1 MMREHSGQGGLAT
14 TRVVATHAVPDK
26 SIIDLAYDLSHLD
39 DTNIWPSQAEMIVPE
54 GEVMDEFVQRSILDW
69 MDHGCHASI
78 VPLDGRDGDQME
90 WMVSMIESVAR
101 GMMVRK
107 VKRATRVGS
116 GSRQSASGELKVGIV
131 WKRADGQDSDAII
144 GRSRN
149 SSGSSSGTST
159 HGLQDA
165 WPRAVVQVGSA
176 VSGGGNED
184 DERRASESIGHVMQF
199 LIDSKRKRI
208 REDSVVSLVM
218 YDEGDCVFAMLHFV
232 VARTRTSFT
241 NMVSLIEE
249 IGALHS
255 RKKAGDYVLKSAQY
269 SPLNMIAAPI
279 VGGNTKLFIA
289 PYSKGDGDDM
299 SFVSSIL
306 SVCSSSQTLRTD
318 IIWCDAY
325 SSVPSIPATGSPQQ
339 SAYTPASDWIT
350 VDVDGQRETTTKSLQ
365 TAPFLQ
371 SPSIESMKESLKLR
385 SSQTLNEA
393 VKSAMKQMA
402 KEESP
407 TLAAR
412 LGHEQ
417 PGDDVHE
424 KRTLEFPSL
433 RSSWNSNGDVHG
445 RRNPLGRSLFGGSF
459 RKAPWKPTREF
470 SPHRISRD
478 VFSNIPSA
486 EDARQES
493 KTSLS
498 LNNNVST
505 QADSGDDGVPEFVES
520 EYLVHSATP
529 SKASDDHADAPC
541 SCEEKEEE
549 PASCDVRDE
558 VRLEI
563 ERHVNEKLLET
574 IQELERKLEWS
585 EIQRFQLEHSNQTSE
600 DVILQD
606 MECHD
611 ATSMLKALR
620 EERKSSK
627 KMEQEVSSAKHDKLA
642 LEVEIASKD
651 KEISLLR
658 ARVHA
663 LENQSDLS
671 VAFKL
676 CEDTLESAQEE
687 ARRLRCENTHLS
699 EQLMTLEV
707 SNMLSSYAPILP
719 QDEDYDVDS
728 AEGRIIYE
736 LSEKVKSMQQQLAKV
751 EQQKEDTMQQL
762 EQCQRQARSVHVN
775 KKMANEALRRASLLQ
790 KKLDTVQEEA
800 RRQGLAMADTIAMYE
815 ERMQQ
820 QHMAY
825 ALPHQQPTNGIT
837 V

>member
-54 GEVMDEFVQRSILDW
+54 GEVMDEFVQKSILDW

-90 WMVSMIESVAR
+90 WMVSMIQSVAR
-101 GMMVRK
+101 RMMARK
-107 VKRATRVGS
+107 VKKVTRVGP

-131 WKRADGQDSDAII
+131 WKRADGQDSDVMI

-159 HGLQDA
+159 HELQNV
-165 WPRAVVQVGSA
+165 WPRAVVQVGSS

-184 DERRASESIGHVMQF
+184 DERRASESIDHVMQF
-199 LIDSKRKRI
+199 LIDTKRKRI
-208 REDSVVSLVM
+208 REDSVISLLM
-218 YDEGDCVFAMLHFV
+218 YDEGDCVFAMLHFI

-255 RKKAGDYVLKSAQY
+255 RKKAGDYILKSAQY
-269 SPLNMIAAPI
+269 SSLNMIAAPI
-279 VGGNTKLFIA
+279 VGGNSKLFIA
-289 PYSKGDGDDM
+289 PYSTNDGDDM
-299 SFVSSIL
+299 AFVSNIL

-318 IIWCDAY
+318 IVWCDAY
-325 SSVPSIPATGSPQQ
+325 SSVPLIPTTGSPQQ
-339 SAYTPASDWIT
+339 QSAHTPASDWIS
-350 VDVDGQRETTTKSLQ
+350 VDVDGQRETTTKSFQ
-365 TAPFLQ
+365 TASFLH

-385 SSQTLNEA
+385 TSQTLNEA
-393 VKSAMKQMA
+393 AKSAMKQMA

-407 TLAAR
+407 TLTAR
-412 LGHEQ
+412 LGNEHA
-417 PGDDVHE
+417 GTDVHE

-433 RSSWNSNGDVHG
+433 RSSWNSNGDVQGLRH
-445 RRNPLGRSLFGGSF
+445 PLGRSLFGGSF

-470 SPHRISRD
+470 SPHLVSRD
-478 VFSNIPSA
+478 VFSNLPSA
-486 EDARQES
+486 QDGPQES
-493 KTSLS
+493 NPSFS
-498 LNNNVST
+498 LNNAST
-505 QADSGDDGVPEFVES
+505 QGGCEDDGVPEFVES
-520 EYLVHSATP
+520 EYLVQSVTP
-529 SKASDDHADAPC
+529 SEASDGHADSPC
-541 SCEEKEEE
+541 SREEKEEE
-549 PASCDVRDE
+549 PESCNVRDE
-558 VRLEI
+558 VRAEI

-585 EIQRFQLEHSNQTSE
+585 EIQRFQLEYSNQSSE
-600 DVILQD
+600 DVIVPHVECQD
-606 MECHD
+606 
-611 ATSMLKALR
+611 AASMLKALR

-627 KMEQEVSSAKHDKLA
+627 KMEQEVASAKHDKLA

-658 ARVHA
+658 ARVHS

-671 VAFKL
+671 VAFQL
-676 CEDTLESAQEE
+676 CEDALESAQEE
-687 ARRLRCENTHLS
+687 ARRLRCENTQLS
-699 EQLMTLEV
+699 QQLMTLEV
-707 SNMLSSYAPILP
+707 SNMLTSYAPILP
-719 QDEDYDVDS
+719 HDEDYDVDS

-736 LSEKVKSMQQQLAKV
+736 LSEKVKSMQQQLAEV
-751 EQQKEDTMQQL
+751 EQQKEDAVQQL
-762 EQCQRQARSVHVN
+762 EQCQRQVRSAHVN
-775 KKMANEALRRASLLQ
+775 KKVANEALRRASQLQ
-790 KKLDTVQEEA
+790 KNLDTVQEEV

-820 QHMAY
+820 QHMAC
-825 ALPHQQPTNGIT
+825 AMPQHHPTNGIT